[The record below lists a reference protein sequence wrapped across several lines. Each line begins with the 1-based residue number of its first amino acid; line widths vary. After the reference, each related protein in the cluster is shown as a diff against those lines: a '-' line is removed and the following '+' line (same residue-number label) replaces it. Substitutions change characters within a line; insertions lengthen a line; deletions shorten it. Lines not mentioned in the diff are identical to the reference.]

1 MPTSSSIRNGKESL
15 EVSQIIEIGG
25 GGGGGWGVYNV
36 RSFSGHGI
44 GANCDMITR
53 QNFLYRSGNLD
64 SITDLGKQK
73 LNKLHVFVIF
83 DPER

>member
-1 MPTSSSIRNGKESL
+1 MPTSSSIRNGKESP

-25 GGGGGWGVYNV
+25 AGGCNV
-36 RSFSGHGI
+36 CSFGGHGI

-64 SITDLGKQK
+64 NITDLGKQK